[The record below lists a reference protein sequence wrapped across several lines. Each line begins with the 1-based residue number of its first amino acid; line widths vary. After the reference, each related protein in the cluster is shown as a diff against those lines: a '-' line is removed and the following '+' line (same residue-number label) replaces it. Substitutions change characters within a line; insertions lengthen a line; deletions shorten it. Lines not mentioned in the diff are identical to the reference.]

1 MKTVFVD
8 VDTQLDFLS
17 PSGALYVPGAER
29 ILPAIEQ
36 LNRYAAAHAIQ
47 VVSTADAHAE
57 DDPEFANWPPHCIAG
72 TIGQHKPAATL
83 LEARTVVPNRDCAL
97 SLAGA
102 QQVIVEKQS
111 INVFEAL
118 NLRRVLDALAADG
131 FVVYGV
137 VTEICVWHAA
147 RGLLALQKPVTVVA
161 DAVKELASDRAA
173 SVFEQIRA
181 SGGTIATLAGVC
193 RN

>member
-29 ILPAIEQ
+29 ILPAIER
-36 LNRYAAAHAIQ
+36 LNRYAAAHAVP

-57 DDPEFANWPPHCIAG
+57 DDPEFAHWPPHCIAG

-83 LEARTVVPNRDCAL
+83 LEGRTVVPNRECAL
-97 SLAGA
+97 SLAGV
-102 QQVIVEKQS
+102 QQVVVEKQS
-111 INVFEAL
+111 VDVFEAF
-118 NLRRVLDALAADG
+118 NLRRVLDALAADC

-147 RGLLALQKPVTVVA
+147 RGLLALHKPVTVVT
-161 DAVKELASDRAA
+161 DAVKELAPDRAA

-193 RN
+193 RD